1 MDIMQTLQQ
10 MNEWFVTQHATPVQ
24 AQQAVIVLN
33 DFQMIQLAI
42 SCLMDNV

>member
-10 MNEWFVTQHATPVQ
+10 MNEWLVTQHATLVQ
-24 AQQAVIVLN
+24 VQQAVIVLN